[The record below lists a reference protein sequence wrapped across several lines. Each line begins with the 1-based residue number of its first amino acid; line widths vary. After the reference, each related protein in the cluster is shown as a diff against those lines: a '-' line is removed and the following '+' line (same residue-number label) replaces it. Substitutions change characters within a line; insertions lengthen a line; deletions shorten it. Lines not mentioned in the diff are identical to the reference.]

1 MFISDQ
7 EGHYQYVNQAAIN
20 MLGFGREDLLQM
32 SIADITPE
40 EDLTAVWKEFRQLL
54 TTGNLRSEF
63 RLRTK
68 GGTLIPIDFHGN
80 VLHDGSLLGVCRD
93 ITQRKQMED
102 QVRQLAFYD
111 NLTALAN
118 RRLFNDRLNQA
129 ILAGKRSGNYCAL
142 MFLDLDNFKPL
153 NDLHGH
159 KAGDLLLI
167 EVARRMKACVRET
180 DTIARFGGDEFVVLL
195 VELTG
200 ELSTSVNEAARVAE
214 KIRRA
219 IGEVFVLTLAGE
231 DHAPNLTTQ
240 HHCTASI
247 GVAMIAASDVTAE
260 DALLW
265 ADKAMYEAKEHGRNQ
280 VCFSRAATH
289 STTKPERLG

>member
-1 MFISDQ
+1 MTF
-7 EGHYQYVNQAAIN
+7 
-20 MLGFGREDLLQM
+20 
-32 SIADITPE
+32 T
-40 EDLTAVWKEFRQLL
+40 
-54 TTGNLRSEF
+54 
-63 RLRTK
+63 
-68 GGTLIPIDFHGN
+68 
-80 VLHDGSLLGVCRD
+80 
-93 ITQRKQMED
+93 
-102 QVRQLAFYD
+102 
-111 NLTALAN
+111 
-118 RRLFNDRLNQA
+118 
-129 ILAGKRSGNYCAL
+129 
-142 MFLDLDNFKPL
+142 
-153 NDLHGH
+153 
-159 KAGDLLLI
+159 GDLLLI

-231 DHAPNLTTQ
+231 GHAPNLTTQ